1 MLGHVSAASI
11 TIFIGTCLL
20 LISKYNVANKIL
32 TTATSSLAASGGIL
46 SLIMTIIHKVSANKD
61 NITKFIQVI
70 QPHEKAENMHIIDM
84 NDKELKILKTER
96 HENYIKF
103 LGRINYLIRLE
114 KRYSIWFII
123 LMSLFVI
130 ILASITILASVS
142 PIVFPLPNLSQYLA
156 VGIIMCGVLWLINII
171 LCHLIGF
178 FETVSNWHRKSA
190 DDGGTM
196 GFQGFLFRIFLVIT
210 TMPGFFLLAP
220 ISIFY
225 MLMKRIYVIEVDT
238 HKTYFEEYR
247 TKNDNVTFFGAGID
261 AKLILRVVL
270 ILNEL
275 THPPIN
281 KILEEMPQRNKSSA
295 QKFRGI
301 KTCNQHSKLLFEQI
315 HEYLE
320 ENKSVKEKEMINCKL
335 VVILA
340 ENFKKI
346 IEKIINDLAEEIQ
359 EFKAIEANKEGA
371 KGLAKAIIK
380 RFDINLDTLI
390 VMLVN
395 EFKAIPKKIWNEPHK
410 ITFRK
415 YHSNNP
421 ENYVFTLPDKD
432 TFEATS
438 AQEPEKWSVI
448 IDIIKDDNSK
458 KDNIIEDDNN
468 EKDITIE
475 DDNIEKFINFNYI
488 KENIG
493 FFIIAMEIAKKIIFS
508 DDVKDKEHK
517 PNADK
522 DDEHKQ
528 NAVKD
533 DEHKPNAIKDDE
545 HKPNAVKDDE
555 HKPNAAIIEELNK
568 LNCSGIVLDAV
579 IEELNELNRKGIIVK
594 DDAISIFI
602 KTFKTINDDEAMM
615 LAIKIINKNFNFK
628 EYLTKHDKKSFSF
641 RKIYRLDIKEH
652 FWKLF
657 KKVVFRMQSDLI
669 FKIEDIKLT
678 KKHKHEIRHL
688 LCGLENHKHL
698 VMEEE
703 EWEEESEEESEK

>member
-1 MLGHVSAASI
+1 
-11 TIFIGTCLL
+11 
-20 LISKYNVANKIL
+20 
-32 TTATSSLAASGGIL
+32 
-46 SLIMTIIHKVSANKD
+46 
-61 NITKFIQVI
+61 
-70 QPHEKAENMHIIDM
+70 
-84 NDKELKILKTER
+84 
-96 HENYIKF
+96 
-103 LGRINYLIRLE
+103 
-114 KRYSIWFII
+114 
-123 LMSLFVI
+123 
-130 ILASITILASVS
+130 
-142 PIVFPLPNLSQYLA
+142 
-156 VGIIMCGVLWLINII
+156 
-171 LCHLIGF
+171 
-178 FETVSNWHRKSA
+178 
-190 DDGGTM
+190 
-196 GFQGFLFRIFLVIT
+196 
-210 TMPGFFLLAP
+210 
-220 ISIFY
+220 
-225 MLMKRIYVIEVDT
+225 
-238 HKTYFEEYR
+238 
-247 TKNDNVTFFGAGID
+247 
-261 AKLILRVVL
+261 
-270 ILNEL
+270 
-275 THPPIN
+275 
-281 KILEEMPQRNKSSA
+281 
-295 QKFRGI
+295 
-301 KTCNQHSKLLFEQI
+301 
-315 HEYLE
+315 
-320 ENKSVKEKEMINCKL
+320 
-335 VVILA
+335 
-340 ENFKKI
+340 
-346 IEKIINDLAEEIQ
+346 EIQ

-421 ENYVFTLPDKD
+421 ENYVFTLPELNAEKSDKNIKINMKFDEDKD

-579 IEELNELNRKGIIVK
+579 IEELNELN
-594 DDAISIFI
+594 
-602 KTFKTINDDEAMM
+602 
-615 LAIKIINKNFNFK
+615 
-628 EYLTKHDKKSFSF
+628 
-641 RKIYRLDIKEH
+641 
-652 FWKLF
+652 
-657 KKVVFRMQSDLI
+657 
-669 FKIEDIKLT
+669 
-678 KKHKHEIRHL
+678 
-688 LCGLENHKHL
+688 
-698 VMEEE
+698 
-703 EWEEESEEESEK
+703 